1 MMDSENTV
9 DDSLIA
15 KFFAGEATPEEAMLI
30 FDWVDKSQEN
40 KLLFD
45 QLQQAWALNQDAFFT
60 ASNKSRVWNSVTE
73 SIKSTKIVRVSF
85 FTPLRIAATV
95 FILLAAGAAVYF
107 LLPTS
112 PTKEGWITKNS
123 KEEIFKLP
131 LPEGT
136 SIVLNKNSK
145 LSYPKEF
152 KGSTRTVKLSGEA
165 FFDVVHNPDQPFIVD
180 YGEVSVKVLGTS
192 FNVSELKSSF
202 AVETQVIRGKVMM
215 YDKNNSIIIEAGWTG
230 IYDRVSKK
238 LSRRKTESENNVGY
252 ATHTF
257 TFEDTSLKQV
267 TDNLSNSFGV
277 SFVFENEKLKDC
289 RLTSSYNNKSLTFIL
304 DIITETLNLKY
315 TVKEN
320 TVYLSGDGCF

>member
-30 FDWVDKSQEN
+30 SDWVDKSQEN

>member
-15 KFFAGEATPEEAMLI
+15 KFFAGEATPEETMLI
-30 FDWVDKSQEN
+30 SDWVDKSQEN